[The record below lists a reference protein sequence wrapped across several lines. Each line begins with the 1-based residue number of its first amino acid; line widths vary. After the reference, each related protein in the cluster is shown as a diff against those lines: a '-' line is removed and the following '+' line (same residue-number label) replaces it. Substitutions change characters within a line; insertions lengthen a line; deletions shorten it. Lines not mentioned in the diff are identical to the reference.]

1 MEAPLLLQFSIALF
15 TGMVAATLI
24 PPVRRSI
31 PRPVEVLLWLAF
43 FVVCAL
49 GVLSITDRNAREL
62 SASAVWG
69 ADQMI
74 NAVAGLSLGGVWAW
88 IGENR
93 FPIASWMMILAGAD
107 LFLLVVL
114 RSRRAVHGWQPRVRL
129 REWMELPLPAM
140 MPEPVRAGDPI
151 AGLNRRVV
159 AGVAVAGTTTLTSA
173 LDFSLW
179 LRDVFVPRERTRI
192 SRAAQLGR
200 TQSRSGLESFR
211 DVVAHLQYAAHAWY
225 AAAGQPA
232 VSEVAGRANHALQ
245 QARQA
250 QRARSGQVVDIQT
263 LLNPQSIGWYGPLL
277 AAPTTPGEGENDET
291 EPTRPDRLAS

>member
-31 PRPVEVLLWLAF
+31 PRPVEVLLWIVLF
-43 FVVCAL
+43 IVCAI
-49 GVLSITDRNAREL
+49 GVLSITDPNAREL

-74 NAVAGLSLGGVWAW
+74 NALAGLSLGGVWAW
-88 IGENR
+88 VVYNR

-107 LFLLVVL
+107 IFFLVL
-114 RSRRAVHGWQPRVRL
+114 MRSRREGRGWQPRVRL
-129 REWMELPLPAM
+129 REWME
-140 MPEPVRAGDPI
+140 MPVPVMAPQQVLVGDPI
-151 AGLNRRVV
+151 ADLNRRVA
-159 AGVAVAGTTTLTSA
+159 AGVAIAGTTTLTSA

-192 SRAAQLGR
+192 ARAAELSR
-200 TQSRSGLESFR
+200 SQSHSGLESLR
-211 DVVAHLQYAAHAWY
+211 DMAAHLHYAARAWY

-232 VSEVAGRANHALQ
+232 VNGVAIKANQAVK
-245 QARQA
+245 QAREA
-250 QRARSGQVVDIQT
+250 QRAKSGQVVDIQT